1 MRARGI
7 SGHTDRADI
16 ISLID
21 VLPHANPSFF
31 HVEVLGRIG
40 GIVPDGYIVSIP
52 SCIAR
57 FGYGSC
63 CCRSN
68 GGANRCG
75 KVCPQ
80 MGLNTTVIGNAA
92 FGVVA

>member
-40 GIVPDGYIVSIP
+40 GIVTDGYIISIP
-52 SCIAR
+52 TGIAR
-57 FGYGSC
+57 FGNGSC
-63 CCRSN
+63 CCRAN
-68 GGANRCG
+68 RGANRCG
-75 KVCPQ
+75 KVCPH
-80 MGLNTTVIGNAA
+80 MGLNTTVIGNAT
-92 FGVVA
+92 FGVIA

>member
-1 MRARGI
+1 MRAR
-7 SGHTDRADI
+7 SVSSHPDCADI

-40 GIVPDGYIVSIP
+40 SIVADSYIVTIP
-52 SCIAR
+52 SGIAR
-57 FGYGSC
+57 FGHGPC

-68 GGANRCG
+68 GSAYRCG

-80 MGLNTTVIGNAA
+80 MGFYTNVIGNAK
-92 FGVVA
+92 FGVIA

>member
-7 SGHTDRADI
+7 SSHTDRADI
-16 ISLID
+16 ISLVD
-21 VLPHANPSFF
+21 GLPHANPSFF

-40 GIVPDGYIVSIP
+40 GIVPDSHIVTIP
-52 SCIAR
+52 TGIAR
-57 FGYGSC
+57 FDNGPCSRGA
-63 CCRSN
+63 N

-80 MGLNTTVIGNAA
+80 MGLNTTVIGNAT